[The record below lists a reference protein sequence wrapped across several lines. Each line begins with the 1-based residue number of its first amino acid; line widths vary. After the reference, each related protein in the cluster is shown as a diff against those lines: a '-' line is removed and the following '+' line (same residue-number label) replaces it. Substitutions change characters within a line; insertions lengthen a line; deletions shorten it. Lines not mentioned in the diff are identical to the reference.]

1 MAKTLHS
8 KPLDVGAS
16 EKTIQFL
23 LKYSQ
28 SLEALRLKDAPE
40 ELELFPK
47 N

>member
-23 LKYSQ
+23 LQYSQ
-28 SLEALRLKDAPE
+28 SLEALTLEHVPE
-40 ELELFPK
+40 ELELFQK